1 MCSDLVNLYL
11 KPCQL
16 VPLYKHR
23 GMEILANI
31 SLCLCVGFY
40 HLRILTYGKRQLS
53 YTFAGKGGGSV
64 D

>member
-23 GMEILANI
+23 GIEILPI
-31 SLCLCVGFY
+31 YLYVSVFEFY
-40 HLRILTYGKRQLS
+40 HLIILTYGKRQLS
-53 YTFAGKGGGSV
+53 YTFAG
-64 D
+64 